1 MTTHKK
7 EMMKVA
13 IPSDNR
19 ETITKRTGQSKGF
32 MVYEINKGK
41 IIHSEYRKNIMDEHD
56 EEAEHSHRQI
66 IELLKNVDILLVA
79 AIGKHM
85 KRDVDNSSMEY
96 QFVKEENLNQ
106 IINNFLNQQN
116 NG

>member
-1 MTTHKK
+1 
-7 EMMKVA
+7 MKVA
-13 IPSDNR
+13 IPSDNW

-32 MVYEINKGK
+32 MVYELNNGK
-41 IIHSEYRKNIMDEHD
+41 IIHSEYRENTMEEHD

-66 IELLKNVDILLVA
+66 IELLKDVDILLVA

-85 KRDVDNSSMEY
+85 KKDVENSSMEY
-96 QFVKEENLNQ
+96 QFVKEDKLNQ
-106 IINNFLNQQN
+106 IISNFLNKQK